1 MEPNL
6 LLITNNGDFF
16 VPKECEFIDVQT
28 LKILLYCEDDLD
40 NIKNFN
46 NGILGYFV
54 LKEKKGNLV
63 GMKRFLKIDKRISSY
78 LKVSFVDF
86 LSEEIRELYGD
97 YIEIISEF
105 VGLYHTIHEFNA
117 LIKTKKIRE
126 DYEDWLEN
134 IVADVEDDH
143 KDTLKMYISK
153 FANLYLIRIY
163 ENIFS
168 KNMELLEK
176 NEKEIAYKLLETGVL
191 KEKGVWR

>member
-16 VPKECEFIDVQT
+16 VPKECEFIDVQVIK
-28 LKILLYCEDDLD
+28 LSLYCEDDLN

-46 NGILGYFV
+46 NGILGYFI

-63 GMKRFLKIDKRISSY
+63 GIKRFLKIDKRVSSY

-86 LSEEIRELYGD
+86 LSEEIRDLYGD
-97 YIEIISEF
+97 YIEVISEF
-105 VGLYHTIHEFNA
+105 VGLYNTIHEFNS

-134 IVADVEDDH
+134 IVLDVEDSH

-163 ENIFS
+163 ENMFS
-168 KNMELLEK
+168 KNLELLEK